1 MCIDFIGAW
10 SGYRFRGA
18 WTEQNWGGTPLT
30 NSPEANER
38 WATNPQYL
46 LELKKDMD
54 LFISL
59 GQPDGRLIPG
69 ETYPF
74 ADTIHHVMFSM
85 WRLEDD
91 EEYPLKVFDRK
102 RKPRMSIIKEYREL
116 SEYWAKVKKGRYILV
131 PR

>member
-1 MCIDFIGAW
+1 MDSWAGF
-10 SGYRFRGA
+10 RFRGA
-18 WTEQNWGGTPLT
+18 WTEQNSGGTPL
-30 NSPEANER
+30 SGKPEDNEL

-69 ETYPF
+69 EVYPF

-85 WRLEDD
+85 FRLDD
-91 EEYPLKVFDRK
+91 GEPVPMKAFDRK
-102 RKPRMSIIKEYREL
+102 KKPRMSIIKEYREL
-116 SEYWAKVKKGRYILV
+116 SEYWPNVKKGRYVLV